1 MKPPTALTTA
11 VQSLAGGG
19 DIVWLMRRVDR
30 FVGLTNRMLRF
41 VVALLAW
48 QIGLL
53 FALLGGAIDLG
64 GYAGIHIFGCVV
76 LATWLVWRLNSPAI
90 DDRYSVA
97 LQIVA
102 WTAVAG
108 PFGAFVAAALSFP
121 STTIRSRILHDGG
134 IDSLTTDCSAIER
147 VERMHVGLLD
157 RRIRLDGASRIR
169 PLIDV
174 IVEGTQSEKLEALAV
189 VYRKYEARL
198 SAVLKRAMRDRDT
211 SVRVLAANVTA
222 KLHATYG
229 RTIGDCETAA
239 AAKPGLAQSWRN
251 LAEARLGYA
260 ESGLLEASRARAQI
274 EFAATDLTRAV
285 ELDPLDRASAG
296 RLESARRQLAM
307 WRT

>member
-1 MKPPTALTTA
+1 MKSPAAVFTA
-11 VQSLAGGG
+11 VRSLAGGA

-30 FVGLTNRMLRF
+30 FFGLTNRMLRF

-48 QIGLL
+48 QIGVL
-53 FALLGGAIDLG
+53 FALLGGVIDLG
-64 GYAGIHIFGCVV
+64 GYAGIHILGCVI
-76 LATWLVWRLNSPAI
+76 LATWLVWRLNFPAI
-90 DDRYSVA
+90 DHRYSVA
-97 LQIVA
+97 LQIVT

-121 STTIRSRILHDGG
+121 STTIRSMILRDGG
-134 IDSLTTDCSAIER
+134 IDSLTTDCSPIER
-147 VERMHVGLLD
+147 VERLHVCLLD

-198 SAVLKRAMRDRDT
+198 SAVLKRAMQDSDT
-211 SVRVLAANVTA
+211 SVRVLAATITA

-229 RTIGDCETAA
+229 RTIGDCEAAA

-260 ESGLLEASRARAQI
+260 GSGLLEASRARAQM
-274 EFAATDLTRAV
+274 EFAAADLTRAV
-285 ELDPLDRASAG
+285 ELDPFDRASAG
-296 RLESARRQLAM
+296 RLESARQQLAM